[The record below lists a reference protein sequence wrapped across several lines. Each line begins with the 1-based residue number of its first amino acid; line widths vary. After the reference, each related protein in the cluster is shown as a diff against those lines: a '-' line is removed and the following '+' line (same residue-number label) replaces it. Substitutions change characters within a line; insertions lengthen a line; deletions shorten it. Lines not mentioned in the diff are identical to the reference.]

1 MLDNYV
7 KTIMKQLC
15 IKITVLLL
23 FYCTCFAAIQRPN
36 FIIIVVDDLSPEHFS
51 CYDSSAAQSPNIDQ
65 LASSGVQFQTAWATP
80 MCSSSRALLTTGRYA
95 HRTGIWHNDLRINE
109 NRRDRYNWTTR
120 HLTFAQALRNNGYRT
135 VLVGNNM
142 ALGGRVEQSVGF
154 DEYCHRADQP
164 SAIPAGAEFKGLYEG
179 KYNFPGAERI
189 PSRYWHPCVIQNGAL
204 LETGPAD
211 FGPDIFTDYLIDFIQ
226 KNQEQPFLAY
236 YPLNLVHDI
245 AGGGLPTMPF
255 KGRPGT
261 NKGGSVAD
269 MLVYIDATIGEIV
282 QALKDCSLREN
293 TLVIFTSDNGSSHGM
308 KMHANENG
316 PRVPLLISAPGIVKE
331 RGVTSE
337 MAEYSDIFPT
347 LMDFSK
353 SELPEGYALDG
364 KSLKPF
370 LTGKTD
376 QHREWIQ
383 SYIATAR
390 MARTRDWIL
399 EAVDPVYGDARG
411 RLYKTHGGHQRT
423 QYNLVDSL
431 STAEARAAHKS
442 LMEVL
447 EHNPW
452 PERSEPKVEAE
463 IRSYDRMPYKH
474 FLDTGELVEYI
485 Y

>member
-1 MLDNYV
+1 
-7 KTIMKQLC
+7 MKQLR
-15 IKITVLLL
+15 IRFSITLLL
-23 FYCTCFAAIQRPN
+23 FSCSCFAGMQKPN

-51 CYDSSAAQSPNIDQ
+51 CYNSNAAQSPNIDQ
-65 LASSGVQFQTAWATP
+65 LAATGVQFQTAWATP

-95 HRTGIWHNDLRINE
+95 FRTGVWHNDLRINE
-109 NRRDRYNWTTR
+109 SRRNRYNWTTR
-120 HLTFAQALRNNGYRT
+120 HLTFAQALRDNGYRT

-142 ALGGRVEQSVGF
+142 ALGGRVDQSVGF

-164 SAIPAGAEFKGLYEG
+164 SAIPEGAEFKGLYEG
-179 KYNFPGAERI
+179 KYNFPGAKRI
-189 PSRYWHPCVIQNGAL
+189 PSRYWHPCVIQNGVL
-204 LETGPAD
+204 LETGPTD
-211 FGPDIFTDYLIDFIQ
+211 FGPDIFTNYLIDFMQ
-226 KNQEQPFLAY
+226 RNKSQPFLAY

-269 MLVYIDATIGEIV
+269 MLVYIDKTIGVIV
-282 QALKDCSLREN
+282 QALEDLNLREN

-316 PRVPLLISAPGIVKE
+316 PRVPFLISAPGMVKA
-331 RGVTSE
+331 RGATAE
-337 MAEYSDIFPT
+337 MVEYSDIYPT

-353 SELPEGYALDG
+353 SILPAGYALDG

-411 RLYKTHGGHQRT
+411 RLYKTHGGFQRT
-423 QYNLVDSL
+423 QYTLVDSL

-442 LMEVL
+442 LMAVL
-447 EHNPW
+447 ELNPW